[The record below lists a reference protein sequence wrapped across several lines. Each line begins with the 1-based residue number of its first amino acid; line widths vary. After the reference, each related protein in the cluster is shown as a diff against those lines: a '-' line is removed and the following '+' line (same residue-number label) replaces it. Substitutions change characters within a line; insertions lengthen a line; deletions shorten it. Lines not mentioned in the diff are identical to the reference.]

1 MNKGEPGITG
11 HPEGAT
17 DTLVAR
23 SSDTLPASITR
34 PPGAIL
40 LDHDRAI
47 RVIRPPA
54 FSIGT
59 IFSGFHNLILYSD
72 LLWVLSRFRLKVR
85 YKQSILGWLWAI
97 FQPLALMIIY
107 TIVFTRV
114 TSVATG
120 GIPYPLFVLCALL
133 PWIFFS
139 TSISTAVHGL
149 VLYPNLLTK
158 MYFPREIIPLSYLA
172 AGFADFLTGCVIL
185 AAFMV
190 HYRVSPTWN
199 ALYAIPIVIVLAG
212 FAAAVALL
220 FSAIHV
226 RFRDIGLALPLL
238 LQVWMFTIPVVY
250 SLQAVPVR
258 FRRFYLLDPISGLIE
273 NFRIVLLRGDKPDT
287 AGLALSAAIAFASLA
302 IAYAYFKSS
311 EATMADVI

>member
-1 MNKGEPGITG
+1 LNKGEPGST
-11 HPEGAT
+11 ERLAAAA
-17 DTLVAR
+17 DSSVVRSREAR
-23 SSDTLPASITR
+23 LAAAMLR
-34 PPGAIL
+34 
-40 LDHDRAI
+40 DHDRPI

-54 FSIGT
+54 FSLAT
-59 IFSGFHNLILYSD
+59 IFNGLHNLARFSD

-114 TSVATG
+114 TTVATG

-139 TSISTAVHGL
+139 SSISNAVHGL

-172 AGFADFLTGCVIL
+172 AGCADFLMGCLIL
-185 AAFMV
+185 AAFMIY
-190 HYRVSPTWN
+190 YRVSPTWN
-199 ALYAIPIVIVLAG
+199 ALFAIPIVIVLAG

-250 SLQAVPVR
+250 SLQSVPVR
-258 FRRFYLLDPISGLIE
+258 FRKLYLLDPVSGLIE
-273 NFRIVLLRGDKPDT
+273 NFRTVLLRGDKPD
-287 AGLALSAAIAFASLA
+287 AASLALSAVIALAALA

>member
-1 MNKGEPGITG
+1 
-11 HPEGAT
+11 
-17 DTLVAR
+17 VAR
-23 SSDTLPASITR
+23 SREALPSVAG
-34 PPGAIL
+34 PPAAML
-40 LDHDRAI
+40 RDHDRPI

-54 FSIGT
+54 FSIAT
-59 IFSGFHNLILYSD
+59 IFNGLHNLARFSD

-114 TSVATG
+114 TTVTTG

-139 TSISTAVHGL
+139 SSISTAVHGL

-172 AGFADFLTGCVIL
+172 AGFADFLIGCLIL
-185 AAFMV
+185 AAFMIY
-190 HYRVSPTWN
+190 YRVSPTWN
-199 ALYAIPIVIVLAG
+199 ALFAIPIVIVLAA

-250 SLQAVPVR
+250 SLQSVPVR
-258 FRRFYLLDPISGLIE
+258 FRKLYLLDPIAGLIQ
-273 NFRIVLLRGDKPDT
+273 NFRTVLLRGARPDGT
-287 AGLALSAAIAFASLA
+287 SLALSAAIAFACLV

-311 EATMADVI
+311 ESTMADVI

>member
-1 MNKGEPGITG
+1 LNKAEPGST
-11 HPEGAT
+11 ERLAGAA
-17 DTLVAR
+17 DSSVAR
-23 SSDTLPASITR
+23 SREALPPSVTRLPAAKLR
-34 PPGAIL
+34 
-40 LDHDRAI
+40 DHDRPI

-54 FSIGT
+54 FSIAT
-59 IFSGFHNLILYSD
+59 IFNGLRNLARFSD

-114 TSVATG
+114 TTVATG

-139 TSISTAVHGL
+139 SSISSAVHGL

-172 AGFADFLTGCVIL
+172 AGFADFLIGCLIL

-190 HYRVSPTWN
+190 HYRVPPTWN
-199 ALYAIPIVIVLAG
+199 LLYAIPIVIVLAA

-220 FSAIHV
+220 LSAIHV
-226 RFRDIGLALPLL
+226 RFRDIGLALPLM

-250 SLQAVPVR
+250 SLQSVPVR
-258 FRRFYLLDPISGLIE
+258 FRKLYLLDPIAGLIE
-273 NFRIVLLRGDKPDT
+273 NFRTVLLRRGRPDGT
-287 AGLALSAAIAFASLA
+287 GLALSAAIAFACLV

-311 EATMADVI
+311 ESTMADVI

>member
-1 MNKGEPGITG
+1 MTDRPD
-11 HPEGAT
+11 GAVGSS
-17 DTLVAR
+17 VAPSDKMASSASLAWR
-23 SSDTLPASITR
+23 STASHDAQR
-34 PPGAIL
+34 PV
-40 LDHDRAI
+40 

-54 FSIGT
+54 FSLGT
-59 IFSGFHNLILYSD
+59 IVSGVQTLVKYAD
-72 LLWVLSRFRLKVR
+72 LLWILSLFRLKVR
-85 YKQSILGWLWAI
+85 YKQSALGWIWAAL
-97 FQPLALMIIY
+97 QPLALMTIY

-114 TSVATG
+114 TTVSTG

-133 PWIFFS
+133 PWLFFS
-139 TSISTAVHGL
+139 ASISNAVHGL

-172 AGFADFLTGCVIL
+172 AGLIDFLIGCTIL
-185 AAFMV
+185 AGFMA
-190 HYRVSPTWN
+190 HYRVLPTWN
-199 ALYAIPIVIVLAG
+199 LLYAIPIMIILAV

-250 SLQAVPVR
+250 ALRSVPLR
-258 FRRFYLLDPISGLIE
+258 FRKLYLLDPIAGLIE
-273 NFRIVLLRGDKPDT
+273 NFRTVLLDGRKPDLSSLAMS
-287 AGLALSAAIAFASLA
+287 AGIAFASLV

-311 EATMADVI
+311 EASMADII

>member
-1 MNKGEPGITG
+1 MNKGEPTITDRAA
-11 HPEGAT
+11 E
-17 DTLVAR
+17 TLDASVAR
-23 SSDTLPASITR
+23 SVIAR
-34 PPGAIL
+34 PPAPAVR
-40 LDHDRAI
+40 DHNRAI

-54 FSIGT
+54 FSLST
-59 IFSGFHNLILYSD
+59 IFNGLRNLARYSD

-107 TIVFTRV
+107 TVVFTRV
-114 TSVATG
+114 TTVATG

-139 TSISTAVHGL
+139 TSISSAVHGL

-172 AGFADFLTGCVIL
+172 AGCADFLMGCSIL
-185 AAFMV
+185 AVFMIY
-190 HYRVSPTWN
+190 YRVSPTWN
-199 ALYAIPIVIVLAG
+199 ALFAIPIVIVLAG

-250 SLQAVPVR
+250 SLQSVPVR
-258 FRRFYLLDPISGLIE
+258 YRKLYLLDPVSGLIE
-273 NFRIVLLRGDKPDT
+273 NFRTVLLRGDRPDI
-287 AGLALSAAIAFASLA
+287 GSLALSAAIAFACL
-302 IAYAYFKSS
+302 IVAYAYFKSS